1 MKNSGDPTKP
11 GSQEIKA
18 DIDRTRARMDST
30 INELEYRLNPR
41 RIWNQLVSKK
51 QIDPQM
57 VMQAA
62 LVVGG
67 MLVTTFVFRALRK
80 HPLSALAGAGVAW
93 LLMERSTSPKKLE
106 PVIVPDVAVVST
118 ETKPAP
124 PPVM

>member
-80 HPLSALAGAGVAW
+80 HPLSALAGAGVTW
-93 LLMERSTSPKKLE
+93 LLMERSTSPKRPE
-106 PVIVPDVAVVST
+106 PVIIPDAAVVSS
-118 ETKPAP
+118 ETKPAS